1 MPTRIFEIIHIKIL
15 ISKATFALLRVL
27 VALIKNHILY
37 TLFILMNEVF
47 FMLRKAILSSVLCI
61 SLLTASVVTASGLE
75 NDSVTAPS
83 AVLMEASTGKIIY
96 EKNSHEQ
103 RPCASVT
110 KVMTLLLVFEAI
122 DRGKLSLE
130 DTVTASEHAAS
141 MGGSDIWLENG
152 ETMSADDM
160 IKATVVASANDAAV
174 ALAEHISGTED
185 VFVEQMNN
193 RAKELGMNDTV
204 FKNCNGLDEDGHVTS
219 ANDVAIMS
227 RELTKHEKIFDYTS
241 IWLDNL
247 RDGKTQIVNTNKLLK
262 TYNGITGL
270 KTGTTD
276 DAGCCMSATATRG
289 DVSLISVVLGCE
301 SGKQRF
307 ADAAALLDYGFAN
320 IAVKEL
326 KVPEKM
332 PKSLEVV
339 GGMEKTVDLQCDV
352 DSNVVVE
359 KNSDSEIKTELDLPE
374 NLEAPIEENQVVGSL
389 KFTINGDTKI
399 FDITARQQ
407 VEKTTFGLI
416 FNVVYNSLLAL

>member
-1 MPTRIFEIIHIKIL
+1 
-15 ISKATFALLRVL
+15 
-27 VALIKNHILY
+27 
-37 TLFILMNEVF
+37 
-47 FMLRKAILSSVLCI
+47 MLRKAIVSVALCTAMLFAFVAPAAALSD
-61 SLLTASVVTASGLE
+61 
-75 NDSVTAPS
+75 DSVTAPS
-83 AVLMEASTGKIIY
+83 AVLMEASTGKIVY

-122 DRGKLSLE
+122 DNGKLSFD
-130 DTVTASEHAAS
+130 DTITASEHAAS

-152 ETMSADDM
+152 ETMSVDDM

-174 ALAEHISGTED
+174 ALAEHLSGSED
-185 VFVEQMNN
+185 AFVEQMNE

-204 FKNCNGLDEDGHVTS
+204 FKNCNGLDEEGHVTS

-247 RDGKTQIVNTNKLLK
+247 RGGETQIVNTNKLLK

-289 DVSLISVVLGCE
+289 DVSLIAVVLGCNT
-301 SGKQRF
+301 GKERF

-326 KVPEKM
+326 NIPQDM
-332 PKSLEVV
+332 PNSIDVN
-339 GGMEKTVDLQCDV
+339 GGMEKSVDLRCEV
-352 DSNVVVE
+352 NSNVVVD
-359 KNSDSEIKTELDLPE
+359 KSENADIKTELDLPE
-374 NLEAPIEENQVVGSL
+374 SLDAPIEQDQVVGTL
-389 KFTINGDTKI
+389 TFTVNGETQS
-399 FDITARQQ
+399 FDITAEQA
-407 VEKTTFGLI
+407 VEQTSFGSI
-416 FNVVYNSLLAL
+416 FEVLFNSLLAL

>member
-1 MPTRIFEIIHIKIL
+1 
-15 ISKATFALLRVL
+15 
-27 VALIKNHILY
+27 
-37 TLFILMNEVF
+37 
-47 FMLRKAILSSVLCI
+47 MLREAIISAVLCI
-61 SLLTASVVTASGLE
+61 SLLLPSAIPVAALGD
-75 NDSVTAPS
+75 DSVSAPS
-83 AVLMEASTGKIIY
+83 AVLMEASTGKIVY

-130 DTVTASEHAAS
+130 DTITASEHAAS

-174 ALAEHISGTED
+174 ALAEHLSGSED
-185 VFVEQMNN
+185 AFVEQMNN

-204 FKNCNGLDEDGHVTS
+204 FKNCNGLDEEGHVTS

-326 KVPEKM
+326 KIPEEM
-332 PKSLEVV
+332 PQSLDVV
-339 GGMEKTVDLQCDV
+339 GGMEKTVDVQCDV
-352 DSNVVVE
+352 DSNVVVD
-359 KNSDSEIKTELDLPE
+359 KSADVDIKTELDLPE
-374 NLEAPIEENQVVGSL
+374 NLEAPVEENQVVGSL
-389 KFTINGDTKI
+389 KFTVNGETKI

-407 VEKTTFGLI
+407 VEETSFGSI

>member
-1 MPTRIFEIIHIKIL
+1 
-15 ISKATFALLRVL
+15 
-27 VALIKNHILY
+27 
-37 TLFILMNEVF
+37 
-47 FMLRKAILSSVLCI
+47 MLRKAIISAVLCI
-61 SLLTASVVTASGLE
+61 SLLLPSAIPVAALGD
-75 NDSVTAPS
+75 DSVSAPS
-83 AVLMEASTGKIIY
+83 AVLMESSTGKIVY

-130 DTVTASEHAAS
+130 DTITASEHAAS

-174 ALAEHISGTED
+174 ALAEHLSGSED
-185 VFVEQMNN
+185 AFVEQMNN

-204 FKNCNGLDEDGHVTS
+204 FKNCNGLDEEGHVTS

-227 RELTKHEKIFDYTS
+227 RELTKHEKIFDYTA

-326 KVPEKM
+326 KIPEEM
-332 PKSLEVV
+332 PQSLDVV

-352 DSNVVVE
+352 DSNVVVD
-359 KNSDSEIKTELDLPE
+359 KSADADIKTELDLPE
-374 NLEAPIEENQVVGSL
+374 NLEAPVEENQVVGSL
-389 KFTINGDTKI
+389 KFTVNGETKI
-399 FDITARQQ
+399 CDITARQQ
-407 VEKTTFGLI
+407 VEETSFGSI

>member
-1 MPTRIFEIIHIKIL
+1 
-15 ISKATFALLRVL
+15 
-27 VALIKNHILY
+27 
-37 TLFILMNEVF
+37 
-47 FMLRKAILSSVLCI
+47 MLRKAIISAVLCI
-61 SLLTASVVTASGLE
+61 SLLLPSAIPVAALGD
-75 NDSVTAPS
+75 DSVSAPS
-83 AVLMEASTGKIIY
+83 AVLMEASTGKIVY

-130 DTVTASEHAAS
+130 DTITASEHAAS

-174 ALAEHISGTED
+174 ALAEHLSGSED
-185 VFVEQMNN
+185 AFVEQMNN

-204 FKNCNGLDEDGHVTS
+204 FKNCNGLDEEGHVTS

-289 DVSLISVVLGCE
+289 DVSLISVVLGCK

-326 KVPEKM
+326 KIPEEM
-332 PKSLEVV
+332 PQSLDVV

-352 DSNVVVE
+352 DSNVVVD
-359 KNSDSEIKTELDLPE
+359 KSADADIKTELDLPE
-374 NLEAPIEENQVVGSL
+374 NLEAPVEENQVVGSL
-389 KFTINGDTKI
+389 KFTVNGETKI

-407 VEKTTFGLI
+407 VEETSFGSI

>member
-1 MPTRIFEIIHIKIL
+1 
-15 ISKATFALLRVL
+15 
-27 VALIKNHILY
+27 
-37 TLFILMNEVF
+37 
-47 FMLRKAILSSVLCI
+47 MLRKAIISAVLCI
-61 SLLTASVVTASGLE
+61 SLLLPSAIPVAALGD
-75 NDSVTAPS
+75 DSVSAPS
-83 AVLMEASTGKIIY
+83 AVLMEASTGKIVY

-130 DTVTASEHAAS
+130 DTITASEHAAS

-174 ALAEHISGTED
+174 ALAEHLSGSED
-185 VFVEQMNN
+185 AFVEQMNN

-204 FKNCNGLDEDGHVTS
+204 FKNCNGLDEEGHVTS

-289 DVSLISVVLGCE
+289 DVLLISVVLGCE

-326 KVPEKM
+326 KIPEEM
-332 PKSLEVV
+332 PQSLDVV

-352 DSNVVVE
+352 DSNVVVD
-359 KNSDSEIKTELDLPE
+359 KSADADIKTELDLPE
-374 NLEAPIEENQVVGSL
+374 NLEAPVEENQVVGSL
-389 KFTINGDTKI
+389 KFTVNGETKI

-407 VEKTTFGLI
+407 VEETSFGSI